1 MNTDVVGR
9 GRDGDRSGAPDV
21 GVAQLVGQLLQLVRL
36 EPAGEKGG
44 VRRTTRTRQSPPVVI
59 PENVVVSWSGG
70 SLDSLVR
77 AEIEVELCRMSDP
90 HVHCGP
96 GWDVSALSALLL
108 LVGAE
113 QSEEKN
119 ITNQTF
125 PPADCLT
132 WCGVSSGP
140 Q

>member
-1 MNTDVVGR
+1 MERNTHVVGR
-9 GRDGDRSGAPDV
+9 GRDGDRSGAPHV

-36 EPAGEKGG
+36 E
-44 VRRTTRTRQSPPVVI
+44 PVVI

-96 GWDVSALSALLL
+96 GWDVSALPTLLL

-113 QSEEKN
+113 QSGKKN
-119 ITNQTF
+119 ITNQTS
-125 PPADCLT
+125 PPAD
-132 WCGVSSGP
+132 
-140 Q
+140 